1 MAKISDLEKITSPSD
16 SNVLPISDGQTT
28 KKITY
33 ADLKTAINSVA
44 SPESLGT
51 IRIGNGLQINDL
63 GVVSVRNFDGYVLP
77 PATTETLGGVII
89 GSGLTLSE
97 TGVLSN
103 DFVLPTASPTVLGGI
118 KVGNG
123 LTISNGVLSAI
134 PVITDQFADSGILIG
149 NSFDIK
155 IFVEDGDTSTIRED
169 QNGRLVFAV
178 KDASMAGGYAD
189 IRLLSA
195 DLMVAV
201 GGEEAPGLV
210 PDFSGQATNLG
221 TPNLRWNKIY
231 ATQFIGALTGTAT
244 LSTQSDSLKLGSQYV
259 SSSTTISP
267 STIVARDSNGDITAN
282 TFIGSVTGDV
292 NGNANTATQ
301 LQTSRLINGEP
312 FNGTQNITVTASTPF
327 ALTRGNYIV
336 GGSTTFNGSEAS
348 TWDINAT
355 SAATVNTIVARDSNG
370 DFLANTI
377 TASNFIGFLT
387 GNVTG
392 NINGNAQTASRLQNP
407 VTINGIQFDGSQ
419 NVNIPND
426 ARVDELAGSIKMW
439 GSPTPPSNWV
449 LCNGQSLSTA
459 LYPALFSRIGY
470 TYGGSGS
477 FFNVP
482 NLINKFPVG
491 AGGLYSANNQG
502 GTKDANVV
510 SHSHSVSALSTFT
523 GNVLPNHTHSL
534 TNAET
539 NFAGSHV
546 HELLNSS
553 SVNNNAPPGVFHYA
567 DIGTTVN
574 QPSNY
579 TSSAGSHK
587 HSISGTIGSS
597 SSGVPSG
604 TVSTSVSIGSTGS
617 SGTDANLPPYIAV
630 YYIIKVSDDGSG
642 GGTLQAGSGIS
653 ITTDGPYSVISST
666 VNTNVFLPTTGGT
679 LSGYLTLHANPAS
692 SLHAATKQYVD
703 TQVAS
708 VVTVDNSK
716 LPLTGGTLSGPL
728 YLHANPVAGGQ
739 AATKN
744 YVDSQIA
751 QVGNYQKVLA
761 YQHYGWGVGYN
772 TYGDHYWEVLSTSH
786 QYIRFGSQY
795 MEISITP
802 QATNSRISVFLD
814 IAFQNQYVAHF
825 QIRRAYGNGAFVP
838 TIENTS
844 PVNYFA
850 AKTYSGNLGTSGHN
864 IANSNYTHYGRVE
877 NQQGAMERENI
888 AYTELTN
895 GNTQLRT
902 FRVAACG
909 QWANSP
915 TWLSV
920 NDRKLY
926 RDMPTYS
933 TMTIV
938 EWLP

>member
-33 ADLKTAINSVA
+33 SDLKTAINSVA
-44 SPESLGT
+44 SPEALGT

-63 GVVSVRNFDGYVLP
+63 GVVSVRDFDGYVLP
-77 PATTETLGGVII
+77 PATTQTLGGVIV

-103 DFVLPTASPTVLGGI
+103 NFILPTASPTVLGGV

-123 LTISNGVLSAI
+123 LTISNGLLSTI
-134 PVITDQFADSGILIG
+134 PVITDEFADSGIIVG
-149 NSFDIK
+149 NDLDIK
-155 IFVEDGDTSTIRED
+155 VFVENSNTPTIREE

-195 DLMVAV
+195 DLMVAT

-210 PDFSGQATNLG
+210 PDFSGQAMNLG
-221 TPNLRWNKIY
+221 SPNLKWNKIY
-231 ATQFIGALTGTAT
+231 ANQFVGTFSGT
-244 LSTQSDSLKLGSQYV
+244 STTSTQSDTLKLGGQYV
-259 SSSTTISP
+259 ASSTTISP
-267 STIVARDSNGDITAN
+267 STIVARDSNGDITTN
-282 TFIGSVTGDV
+282 TFIGNVTGNV

-327 ALTRGNYIV
+327 ELTRGNYIV
-336 GGSTTFNGSEAS
+336 GDSATFNGSAAS
-348 TWDINAT
+348 TWNVNAT
-355 SAATVNTIVARDSNG
+355 SASTPSTVVARDSSG
-370 DFLANTI
+370 DFLASTI
-377 TASNFIGFLT
+377 TANNFVGPLT

-392 NINGNAQTASRLQNP
+392 NLTGIASSALKFQTP
-407 VTINGIQFDGSQ
+407 VLINGISFDGSQ
-419 NVNIPND
+419 NVNIPNQ

-439 GSPTPPSNWV
+439 ASATPPSNWV
-449 LCNGQSLSTA
+449 LCNGQSLSTD

-502 GTKDANVV
+502 GNKDSTVV
-510 SHSHSVSALSTFT
+510 AHTHSVSAFSSFT
-523 GNVLPNHTHSL
+523 GNVLPNHSHSF
-534 TNAET
+534 TAYVSDP
-539 NFAGSHV
+539 GHSH
-546 HELLNSS
+546 
-553 SVNNNAPPGVFHYA
+553 
-567 DIGTTVN
+567 TTVQMIGDNNVDGVDSVTTRSGDHHN
-574 QPSNY
+574 QTRNTG
-579 TSSAGSHK
+579 TSTTG
-587 HSISGTIGSS
+587 ISVSGVVGSS
-597 SSGVPSG
+597 NSGVPSG
-604 TVSTSVSIGSTGS
+604 TVNTSVSIGSSGS
-617 SGTDANLPPYIAV
+617 SGTNANLPPYIAV

-642 GGTLQAGSGIS
+642 GGTLQAGAGIS
-653 ITTDGPYSVISST
+653 ITTDGPFSVISST

-692 SLHAATKQYVD
+692 SLHAATKSYVD
-703 TQVAS
+703 TQVAN
-708 VVTVDNSK
+708 VVTVDNTK
-716 LPLTGGTLSGPL
+716 LPLSGGSLSGPL

-744 YVDSQIA
+744 YVDSQVA
-751 QVGNYQKVLA
+751 QIGNYQKVLG
-761 YQHYGWGVGYN
+761 YRHYGWGVGYN
-772 TYGDHYWEVLSTSH
+772 AYGDHYWEVLSTSH
-786 QYIRFGSQY
+786 QYVRFGSQF

-802 QATNSRISVFLD
+802 QATNSSISVFLD

-825 QIRRAYGNGAFVP
+825 QIRRAYGNGAFTP
-838 TIENTS
+838 TITNTS
-844 PVNYFA
+844 PINYFA
-850 AKTYSGNLGTSGHN
+850 AKNYTGSLGLSGNN

-888 AYTELTN
+888 AYTEFTN
-895 GNTQLRT
+895 GNTQPRT

-909 QWANSP
+909 QWNNSA